1 MERGREGYLA
11 HSKSCCTVFAAMS
24 QHIPEIVTA
33 AIQPFHLQETF
44 KVASYDDTIMM
55 RTKQKAMQ
63 NHIKKMQLL
72 FEEADTSADGK
83 IDLDAC
89 WQKELE
95 FCVSFIVYFLI

>member
-1 MERGREGYLA
+1 M
-11 HSKSCCTVFAAMS
+11 KSLNLNGF
-24 QHIPEIVTA
+24 QHY
-33 AIQPFHLQETF
+33 QETF

-83 IDLDAC
+83 IDLDA
-89 WQKELE
+89 WLLAKNRMFALL
-95 FCVSFIVYFLI
+95 FYIF

>member
-1 MERGREGYLA
+1 M
-11 HSKSCCTVFAAMS
+11 KSLNLNGF
-24 QHIPEIVTA
+24 QHY
-33 AIQPFHLQETF
+33 QETF

-83 IDLDAC
+83 IDLDA
-89 WQKELE
+89 WLLAKSRM
-95 FCVSFIVYFLI
+95 FAFFIAYFLIW

>member
-1 MERGREGYLA
+1 M
-11 HSKSCCTVFAAMS
+11 KSSNLNGF
-24 QHIPEIVTA
+24 Q
-33 AIQPFHLQETF
+33 HLQETF

-83 IDLDAC
+83 IDLDA
-89 WQKELE
+89 
-95 FCVSFIVYFLI
+95 

>member
-1 MERGREGYLA
+1 M
-11 HSKSCCTVFAAMS
+11 KSSNLNGF
-24 QHIPEIVTA
+24 Q
-33 AIQPFHLQETF
+33 HLQETF

-83 IDLDAC
+83 IDLDA
-89 WQKELE
+89 WLLAKKRMFALL
-95 FCVSFIVYFLI
+95 FYIF